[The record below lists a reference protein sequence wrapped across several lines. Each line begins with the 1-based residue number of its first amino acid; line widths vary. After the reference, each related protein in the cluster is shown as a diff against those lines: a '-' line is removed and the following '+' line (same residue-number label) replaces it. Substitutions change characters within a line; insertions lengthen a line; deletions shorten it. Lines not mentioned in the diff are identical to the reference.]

1 MADGSTSEVQTEH
14 DFLTQD
20 MISEFKE
27 VFSVFDK
34 SGNGLIKI
42 KYLKKVFKCLG
53 QTPTQKEIDDMLNSF
68 NMGGYKKLKFDD
80 FLKLIERKMKETKD
94 TETYYE
100 VFKMFDKE
108 ETGYISASEI
118 KYMMANLGEKL
129 TDREVNEMLNCAD
142 TEENNKISYEEFVK
156 MMKSLWQNGHS
167 QTIF

>member
-1 MADGSTSEVQTEH
+1 MSDNPMSEVRTEY
-14 DFLTQD
+14 DLLTQE

-34 SGNGLIKI
+34 DGNGLIKV

-53 QTPTQKEIDDMLNSF
+53 QDPTQKEIDDMLDSF
-68 NMGGYKKLKFDD
+68 NIGEQRKIKFED

-108 ETGYISASEI
+108 QTGYISASGI
-118 KYMMANLGEKL
+118 KYMMTNLGEKL
-129 TDREVNEMLNCAD
+129 TDQEVNEMLNCAD
-142 TEENNKISYEEFVK
+142 AEKSDKISYEEFIK
-156 MMKSLWQNGHS
+156 MMKSL
-167 QTIF
+167 

>member
-1 MADGSTSEVQTEH
+1 MSDNPMSEVRTEY
-14 DFLTQD
+14 DLLTQE

-34 SGNGLIKI
+34 DGNGLIKI

-53 QTPTQKEIDDMLNSF
+53 QEPTQKEIDNMLDSF
-68 NMGGYKKLKFDD
+68 NMGEHRNIKFED

-108 ETGYISASEI
+108 QTGYISASGI
-118 KYMMANLGEKL
+118 K
-129 TDREVNEMLNCAD
+129 
-142 TEENNKISYEEFVK
+142 
-156 MMKSLWQNGHS
+156 
-167 QTIF
+167 

>member
-1 MADGSTSEVQTEH
+1 MADGSTSEVQTKH
-14 DFLTQD
+14 NFLTQE

-68 NMGGYKKLKFDD
+68 
-80 FLKLIERKMKETKD
+80 
-94 TETYYE
+94 
-100 VFKMFDKE
+100 KMFDKE

-142 TEENNKISYEEFVK
+142 TEKSDKISYEEFVK
-156 MMKSLWQNGHS
+156 MMRSL
-167 QTIF
+167 

>member
-1 MADGSTSEVQTEH
+1 MADCSMSEAWTEY
-14 DFLTQD
+14 DFLTQE
-20 MISEFKE
+20 MISKFKE

-34 SGNGLIKI
+34 TGNGFIKI

-53 QTPTQKEIDDMLNSF
+53 QRPTQKEIDDMLNSF
-68 NMGGYKKLKFDD
+68 NMGGYRKIKFED

-94 TETYYE
+94 TDTYYE

-118 KYMMANLGEKL
+118 KYMMTNLGEKL

-142 TEENNKISYEEFVK
+142 TEESDKISYEEFVK
-156 MMKSLWQNGHS
+156 MMKSL
-167 QTIF
+167 

>member
-1 MADGSTSEVQTEH
+1 MADRLMSEVRTEY
-14 DFLTQD
+14 DFLTQE

-34 SGNGLIKI
+34 RGDGLIKI

-68 NMGGYKKLKFDD
+68 NMGGYRKIKFDD

-94 TETYYE
+94 TDTYYE

-118 KYMMANLGEKL
+118 KYMMTNLGENL
-129 TDREVNEMLNCAD
+129 TDQEVNEMLNCAD
-142 TEENNKISYEEFVK
+142 TEESDKISYDEFVK
-156 MMKSLWQNGHS
+156 MMKSL
-167 QTIF
+167 